1 MESKTPETIP
11 SGTRQP
17 RRRLRKKLLLLSG
30 TILVSFT
37 LCESILRLA
46 GISFPQL
53 YTPDPHCASR
63 LRPGVS
69 GWWITE
75 GRGFVQINAD
85 GLRDRQHAVRKPDG
99 TLRIA
104 ILGDSFTEA
113 LQVDAQKAFWAV
125 AERELRR
132 GEQGSDQEIEFI
144 NFGVSGYGT
153 AQELLMLRNYVWKY
167 EPDVVLVAFCHNDI
181 QDNSRALSG
190 NADRPYFT
198 IRNDELHLDSSF
210 RESAGYRT
218 ALTEYEQTK
227 ANVVNCSYVLQLLKH
242 SRTSWNLRHERS
254 KVAARGIADIGSDFD
269 VYRKPDTDSG
279 HMAWN
284 VTERLIMTVHSD
296 VISHGARFGLLTV
309 TTPLQVYPDP
319 AVRNVGKE
327 SGTPRDLLYSEKR
340 LEALAAQHDFPVLTL
355 AEPLQ
360 SHAESH
366 EVFLHGFPNT
376 QPGTGHWNETGH
388 SVAGQYLAD
397 WLNSDV
403 LK

>member
-11 SGTRQP
+11 TGTRQA
-17 RRRLRKKLLLLSG
+17 RRRLRKKFLLLACAS
-30 TILVSFT
+30 LVGFT
-37 LCESILRLA
+37 LCESFLRLA

-85 GLRDRQHAVRKPDG
+85 GLRDRQHAVRKPAG
-99 TLRIA
+99 TLRFA
-104 ILGDSFTEA
+104 VLGDSYTEA
-113 LQVDAQKAFWAV
+113 LQVDAQNAFWAV

-132 GEQGSDQEIEFI
+132 REQTSGREIEFI

-167 EPDVVLVAFCHNDI
+167 EPDVVLVVFCHNDI

-198 IRNDELHLDSSF
+198 IRNDKLHLDRSF
-210 RESAGYRT
+210 HESAGYLT

-227 ANVVNCSYVLQLLKH
+227 AAMINCSYVLQLLKH
-242 SRTSWNLRHERS
+242 ARTNWNLRREQS
-254 KVAARGIADIGSDFD
+254 TVSAGGIEDIGSDFN
-269 VYRKPDTDSG
+269 VYRKPETESG
-279 HMAWN
+279 SVAWN
-284 VTERLIMTVHSD
+284 VTERLILAARAD
-296 VISHGARFGLLTV
+296 VIRHGARFGLLTV
-309 TTPLQVYPDP
+309 STPLQVYPDP
-319 AVRNVGKE
+319 SVRHVAKENDTVRN
-327 SGTPRDLLYSEKR
+327 LLYSEQR
-340 LEALAAQHDFPVLTL
+340 LESLAARHNFPVLTL
-355 AEPLQ
+355 AAPLQ
-360 SHAESH
+360 NHAETH
-366 EVFLHGFPNT
+366 DVFLHGFPNT
-376 QPGTGHWNETGH
+376 EPGTGHWNENGH
-388 SVAGQYLAD
+388 KVAGQHLAD
-397 WLNSDV
+397 WLDRTV

>member
-11 SGTRQP
+11 TGTRLA
-17 RRRLRKKLLLLSG
+17 RHRLRKKFLLLSCA
-30 TILVSFT
+30 ILVSFT
-37 LCESILRLA
+37 LCESLLRLA

-85 GLRDRQHAVRKPDG
+85 GLRDRRHEVRKPDDV
-99 TLRIA
+99 LRVA
-104 ILGDSFTEA
+104 ILGDSYTEA
-113 LQVDAQKAFWAV
+113 LQVDAQNAFWAV

-132 GEQGSDQEIEFI
+132 REQVSGREIEFL

-181 QDNSRALSG
+181 QDNSSALSG
-190 NADRPYFT
+190 NMDRPYFT
-198 IRNDELHLDSSF
+198 IRNDTLHLDSSF
-210 RESAGYRT
+210 RESAGYLT

-227 ANVVNCSYVLQLLKH
+227 ADIVNRSYVLQLLKH
-242 SRTSWNLRHERS
+242 SRTNWNLRHERS
-254 KVAARGIADIGSDFD
+254 KISARGIEDIGSDLD
-269 VYRKPDTDSG
+269 VYRKPDTESG
-279 HMAWN
+279 TMAWD
-284 VTERLIMTVHSD
+284 VTERLIVAAYSD
-296 VISHGARFGLLTV
+296 VIRHGARFGLLTV

-319 AVRNVGKE
+319 AVRNVAKE
-327 SGTPRDLLYSEKR
+327 NSTPRDLLYSENR

-355 AEPLQ
+355 VEPLQ
-360 SHAESH
+360 AHAESH
-366 EVFLHGFPNT
+366 DVYLHGFSNT
-376 QPGTGHWNETGH
+376 KPGTGHWNEIGH
-388 SVAGQYLAD
+388 RIAGQHLAA
-397 WLNSDV
+397 WLESDV
-403 LK
+403 LQ